1 MSIEGAGR
9 HCAEMTGDAQDGAP
23 TQPFAAPA
31 VLGRYTR
38 LGQLALC
45 AVLAFALALSAGYN
59 TTAGSEGG
67 LLRGAQHKAHT
78 ASRSAFVDAFD
89 ATALLADSL
98 LTSASAEV
106 CASQLPELQREFVSI
121 VISAMYPYSLG
132 DVDSAALV
140 PFLLRFYAGTPRP
153 LIVDVGANIGDS
165 SDALME
171 LLCAPDGELFVVRP
185 KSGSL
190 RAGGSSVQGAACAGA
205 SEEALRGGRMLAY
218 EPQRQ
223 NFEVLDALGK
233 KRGWGGAGWRAFE
246 MALVAPEQAPSAY
259 EPVLVKFFS
268 NGVAGDQQAGLAA
281 NSSYVTEVRSQA
293 LKRVLV

>member
-1 MSIEGAGR
+1 
-9 HCAEMTGDAQDGAP
+9 
-23 TQPFAAPA
+23 
-31 VLGRYTR
+31 
-38 LGQLALC
+38 
-45 AVLAFALALSAGYN
+45 
-59 TTAGSEGG
+59 
-67 LLRGAQHKAHT
+67 
-78 ASRSAFVDAFD
+78 
-89 ATALLADSL
+89 
-98 LTSASAEV
+98 
-106 CASQLPELQREFVSI
+106 
-121 VISAMYPYSLG
+121 MYPYSLG

-190 RAGGSSVQGAACAGA
+190 RAGGSSVQGAACTGA

-246 MALVAPEQAPSAY
+246 MALVAPEQAPSAQ
-259 EPVLVKFFS
+259 VLVKFFS

-281 NSSYVTEVRSQA
+281 NSSYVTEVRAQA
-293 LKRVLV
+293 LNRLLV